1 MRSSLLRAFGT
12 VAALVLAGC
21 LDVEPATTSLPFD
34 FTIAGLANGW
44 TLGVA
49 DLPVTRS
56 TEVNAAGGEVTL
68 PSAFT
73 GFTGHSLYQA
83 GTNVSGDL
91 FLFHE
96 KYVGSVRPNTDYKVS
111 LQIEFVTN
119 IQSGCTTGPG
129 PLVVIK
135 AGLTSVEPTAT
146 PDAQGVLRMNI
157 DKGAGTERGVYTQL
171 GDIRNGL
178 AGCPA
183 TGTYAA
189 HTTLTVKQTELLH
202 TDDLGGFF
210 MFIGTQSSFVGR
222 HEIYITS
229 LTINLQAQTPTA
241 Q

>member
-1 MRSSLLRAFGT
+1 MRSTLLRSYCP
-12 VAALVLAGC
+12 AAAGILLVGC
-21 LDVEPATTSLPFD
+21 LNVDPATTGLPFD
-34 FTIAGLANGW
+34 FTLQGLANGW

-49 DLPVTRS
+49 DLPLARS
-56 TEVNAAGGEVTL
+56 TEVDAAGGEVHL
-68 PSAFT
+68 PSAFSST
-73 GFTGHSLYQA
+73 GDALYQA

-111 LQIEFVTN
+111 LQMEFVTN
-119 IQSGCTTGPG
+119 IHSGCTTGSG

-135 AGLTSVEPTAT
+135 AGVTSVEPTAT

-157 DKGAGTERGVYTQL
+157 DKGAGTARGVYAQL

-183 TGTYAA
+183 TGTYAV
-189 HTTLTVKQTELLH
+189 HTTATVRQTELLH

-222 HEIYITS
+222 HEIYLTS
-229 LTINLQAQTPTA
+229 LTLYLQPQTA
-241 Q
+241 QQ

>member
-1 MRSSLLRAFGT
+1 MIRSLGT

-21 LDVEPATTSLPFD
+21 LDVEPATTGLPFD
-34 FTIAGLANGW
+34 FTIQGLANGW
-44 TLGVA
+44 ILGVA
-49 DLPVTRS
+49 DVPVARS
-56 TEVNAAGGEVTL
+56 TEVNAAGGEFPL
-68 PSAFT
+68 PTAFST
-73 GFTGHSLYQA
+73 TGHSLYLA

-96 KYVGSVRPNTDYKVS
+96 KYIGSVRPNTTYKVS

-119 IQSGCTTGPG
+119 FHTGCTTGPG

-135 AGLTSVEPTAT
+135 AGVTSVEPTAS

-157 DKGAGTERGVYTQL
+157 DKGEGTARGVYAQL

-189 HTTLTVKQTELLH
+189 HLTATVRQTELLR
-202 TDDLGGFF
+202 TDGLGGFF
-210 MFIGTQSSFVGR
+210 MFIGTQSSYVGR
-222 HEIYITS
+222 HEIYITA
-229 LTINLQAQTPTA
+229 LTLNLQPQT
-241 Q
+241 QQ

>member
-1 MRSSLLRAFGT
+1 MRSTMIRALGT

-21 LDVEPATTSLPFD
+21 LDVEPATTGLPFD
-34 FTIAGLANGW
+34 FTIQGLANGW

-49 DLPVTRS
+49 DLPVARS
-56 TEVNAAGGEVTL
+56 TEVNAAGGEVSL

-73 GFTGHSLYQA
+73 GFAGHSLYQA

-96 KYVGSVRPNTDYKVS
+96 KYIGSVRPNTTYKVS

-119 IQSGCTTGPG
+119 FHTGCTTGPG

-135 AGLTSVEPTAT
+135 AGVTNVEPTAS

-157 DKGAGTERGVYTQL
+157 DKGEGTARGVYAQL

-189 HTTLTVKQTELLH
+189 HTTATIRQTELLR

-210 MFIGTQSSFVGR
+210 MFIGTQSSYAGR
-222 HEIYITS
+222 HEIYITA
-229 LTINLQAQTPTA
+229 LTLNLQAQA